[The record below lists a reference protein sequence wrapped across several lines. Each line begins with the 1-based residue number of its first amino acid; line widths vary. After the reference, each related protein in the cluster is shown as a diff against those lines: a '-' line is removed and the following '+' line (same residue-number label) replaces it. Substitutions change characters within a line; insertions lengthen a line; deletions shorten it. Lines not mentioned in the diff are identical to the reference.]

1 MRSLP
6 RLLLAAFALG
16 VAERPSAYGQDVNP
30 TTGVPNPN
38 GVSVIANGAAAPNAQ
53 AGTYGATVLP
63 MQAPDGGP
71 PITEALGPGG
81 GELLPRF
88 MPRVGVT
95 YLAGEALGVRG
106 DGFSAIEAWIPLQIG
121 EAHQLMFAD
130 MRGIVDNYSRVG
142 ANIGV
147 GYRSYNRER
156 DRVNGIY
163 GYYDYRDTGVARYN
177 QLSFGFE
184 SLGRYYDYRANV
196 YIPFNDDVS
205 TVSDVFDC
213 LNPRLFGNFMLLTRR
228 LERESAMRG
237 ADAEF
242 GFPLLQALR
251 TKGFLGA
258 YFFDGREVEQVYGV
272 RGRLECQATENI
284 HLQITAQ
291 TDNVFGENVWGGMTV
306 TFPGPSRRYGD
317 EDILHRLNDAVM
329 RNYNIVTA
337 RDVRITEEAAT
348 STASG
353 QPLRIVFVDDSAAAG
368 GDGTTEAPFNNFAE
382 AQAGSLPGDII
393 FVRSGTYVG
402 QNIVLQNDQRFL
414 GDGVPA
420 PVPGDP
426 CLAGGFLIASVQC
439 PDGFLLPGSR
449 NPADRPNIINA
460 PGDAITLASRNEVG
474 GFNIIGSGNSAIAGN
489 GGQSFNIHDVTIA
502 QSGGSGIRLVDYSGF
517 GAIRNVI
524 STQNGGRGVSVI
536 NNTGTVTLDIRC
548 LTATLNGGDGVTLA
562 TNTGNIDAT
571 IFNSDM
577 NNNDGSGL
585 NATASGGGS
594 ISMNI
599 QSSRFNANAV
609 HGAVLNAADGTLDAT
624 ISNSTFNA
632 NDGLGTS
639 AGLLFLVGD
648 GAAIPVSSGD
658 STIAITNSSFNNNE
672 GSGIQGRVD
681 GGASTLNFT
690 MIGSIADANLAA
702 GVSLNVQDG
711 VNTLTLLGNALT
723 NNSQNGFA
731 FSGFGASSTTA
742 AFTGNFI
749 VGNGF
754 DPFAPA
760 NLRDGVLLQSFTT
773 SANALTATFTGNTIV
788 NNGGPTGAG
797 PRGHG
802 VNIVAFNIGTTTAG
816 ADVSFSGDNI
826 SFNQESGIRALI
838 GGGNDAAN
846 PLNATITVADGT
858 TVDFNGLD
866 GVTIDNNQF
875 GSLLATFDD
884 SFFRNN
890 GVNGIFIAN
899 VSLAAGEAPHLE
911 TRIQRNV
918 INDNG
923 FATPGVFTAAGIN
936 IQSAGR
942 NANPNLININD
953 NASIARNNIGIFVNS
968 GVRTATSITN
978 HRNVLNNQPRIF
990 DNADAGVVLFSIY
1003 TAGTIPTD
1011 RTEVHDVR
1019 INNNVIS
1026 SPSEAIVLLTL
1037 GGDPVNGIAGGRMDA
1052 HVTQNLLVGPGF
1064 VPTVGLA
1071 LFGPPPALTANRAIE
1086 NARFLAISGGARSFM
1101 RVKLEQNNV
1110 NDLQYNFV
1118 NAGPVVTAPGNTDG
1132 SLFDI
1137 ASSATT
1143 NQGFSNPIL
1152 APEFFGPN
1160 TGVYGFANG
1169 GTGIIDSL
1177 IAPPPSTAFGA
1188 DFDPTQSNILINVV
1202 FPPAITPG
1210 PFPPP
1215 P

>member
-6 RLLLAAFALG
+6 RLLSAAFALG
-16 VAERPSAYGQDVNP
+16 VAVQPSAFGQDQNP
-30 TTGVPNPN
+30 TTGLPNPN

-63 MQAPDGGP
+63 TQVPDGGP

-88 MPRVGVT
+88 MPRVGAS
-95 YLAGEALGVRG
+95 YMAGDALGVRG
-106 DGFSAIEAWIPLQIG
+106 GGFSSIEAWIPLQIG

-147 GYRSYNRER
+147 GYRTYNRER
-156 DRVNGIY
+156 DRVCGIY
-163 GYYDYRDTGVARYN
+163 GYFDYRDTGVARYN
-177 QLSFGFE
+177 QVSFGFE

-196 YIPFNDDVS
+196 YIPVNDEVT

-213 LNPRLFGNFMLLTRR
+213 LNPRLFRSFMLLTRR

-237 ADAEF
+237 VDAEF
-242 GFPLLQALR
+242 GFPIWER
-251 TKGFLGA
+251 IHTKGFLGA

-272 RGRLECQATENI
+272 RGRLECQATENL

-291 TDNVFGENVWGGMTV
+291 TDNVFGENLWGGVTV

-317 EDILHRLNDAVM
+317 EEILHRLNDAVM
-329 RNYNIVTA
+329 RNYNIVTQ

-353 QPLRIVFVDDSAAAG
+353 QPLRIVFVDDSAPAG
-368 GDGTTEAPFNNFAE
+368 GNGTTEAPFNNFAE
-382 AQAGSLPGDII
+382 AQAGSFPGDII

-502 QSGGSGIRLVDYSGF
+502 QSGGHGIRLTDYSGF
-517 GAIRNVI
+517 GAIHNVI
-524 STQNGGRGVSVI
+524 STQNGGRGVSII
-536 NNTGTVTLDIRC
+536 NNAGTITLDIRC
-548 LTATLNGGDGVTLA
+548 LTATLNGDDGVRLA
-562 TNTGNIDAT
+562 TAGGNIDAT
-571 IFNSDM
+571 IFNSDL
-577 NNNDGSGL
+577 NNNAGSGL
-585 NATASGGGS
+585 NATATGGGT
-594 ISMNI
+594 ITANI
-599 QSSRFNANAV
+599 QSSRFNANQV
-609 HGAVLNAADGTLDAT
+609 HGAVLNAADGSVNLT
-624 ISNSTFNA
+624 ISNSNFDA
-632 NDGLGTS
+632 NSGLGTS
-639 AGLLFLVGD
+639 AGLLFLAGD
-648 GAAIPVSSGD
+648 GTAVPVTSG
-658 STIAITNSSFNNNE
+658 SATVFITNSSFSNNE
-672 GSGIQGRVD
+672 GHGLQGRVD
-681 GGASTLNFT
+681 GGASTLDFT
-690 MIGSIADANLAA
+690 MISSVADANGAA
-702 GVSLNVQDG
+702 GVSLNVQNG
-711 VNTLTLLGNALT
+711 VNTLTLIGNALT

-742 AFTGNFI
+742 TFTNNFI

-754 DPFAPA
+754 DPFAPG
-760 NLRDGVLLQSFTT
+760 NLRDGVLLLSFTT
-773 SANALTATFTGNTIV
+773 NANALTATFNNNTIV
-788 NNGGPTGAG
+788 NNGGPTPAG

-802 VNIVAFNIGTTTAG
+802 VGIVAFNIGTTTAG
-816 ADVSFSGDNI
+816 ANITFNGDNI

-846 PLNATITVADGT
+846 PLNATIAVDNGA

-875 GSLLATFDD
+875 GSLLATFDN

-936 IQSAGR
+936 ISSAGR

-953 NASIARNNIGIFVNS
+953 NVSIARNNLGIFVTT

-990 DNADAGVVLFSIY
+990 DNADGGVLLFTAY
-1003 TAGTIPTD
+1003 TTGPLPQD
-1011 RTEVHDVR
+1011 RVEVHDVR

-1037 GGDPVNGIAGGRMDA
+1037 GGDPVNGIGGGRMDA
-1052 HVTQNLLVGPGF
+1052 HVTQNLLIGPGF

-1071 LFGPPPALTANRAIE
+1071 LFGPPPVLTANRAIE
-1086 NARFLAISGGARSFM
+1086 NARFLAISGGARSYM

-1118 NAGPVVTAPGNTDG
+1118 NAGPVVTAPGNVDG

-1169 GTGIIDSL
+1169 GTGILDSL
-1177 IAPPPSTAFGA
+1177 VAPPPSTAFGA
-1188 DFDPTQSNILINVV
+1188 DFDPAQTNLQINVV
-1202 FPPAITPG
+1202 APPAIAPG